1 MTAPDR
7 NPVDEPAR
15 RFARRPRHVVV
26 VGGGPAALEACL
38 ALRALARERVRMTL
52 LAPEPWFSYRPPAV
66 PDPRDIRRRLRV
78 PVRAVADAAGAELCE
93 GRLAEVDVRPRRA
106 LTAGGVELRYDELVV
121 ATGAVALPVA
131 HGASPAGRTP
141 SLDRELAAVRDG
153 RVRSV
158 ALVAPPMP
166 AWRLELY
173 ELALELALV
182 AREPG
187 VQLDVTVVTSEDGPM
202 ALLGPRLSGALR
214 HTLGAHGV
222 HVVES
227 AYVRSIAAGR
237 LMLAPHD
244 VRLAADV
251 VVAAPRLE
259 GPRVTGLPHDAD
271 GFVPVDR
278 LGRVHGAPG
287 VYAAGDC
294 TDFPVK
300 HASLAAQQADAA
312 ASAIAVTAGLADEP
326 VRFDPVL
333 RCMLPSRLRWYVDAP
348 ITGGH
353 GEAARMSPTPLWP
366 PATRWDAR
374 YLSPYLMR
382 REAAREHGRQS
393 RAAAIDNARRAR
405 LSLTA
410 RRAVS
415 TVSVSS

>member
-7 NPVDEPAR
+7 NLVATSAR
-15 RFARRPRHVVV
+15 RFARRPCDVVV
-26 VGGGPAALEACL
+26 AGGGPAALEACL
-38 ALRALARERVRMTL
+38 ALRALARERVRLTL
-52 LAPEPWFSYRPPAV
+52 LAPEPWFSYRPASV
-66 PDPRDIRRRLRV
+66 PDPRDVRRFRRV
-78 PVRAVADAAGAELCE
+78 PIRAVADATAAELCE
-93 GRLAEVDVRPRRA
+93 DRLAEVDLGARRA
-106 LTAGGVELRYDELVV
+106 LTAGGLELPYDELVV

-131 HGASPAGRTP
+131 QGASTAGRTP

-158 ALVAPPMP
+158 ALVAPPVP

-187 VQLDVTVVTSEDGPM
+187 VQLAVTVVTCEEAPM
-202 ALLGPRLSGALR
+202 ALLGPHLSSALR
-214 HTLGAHGV
+214 QTLSAHGV
-222 HVVES
+222 QVVES
-227 AYVRSIAAGR
+227 AYVRSIAAGE
-237 LMLAPHD
+237 LVLAPRD
-244 VRLAADV
+244 ARLAADC

-259 GPRVTGLPHDAD
+259 GPRVTGLPHDAG
-271 GFVPVDR
+271 GFLPVDR

-300 HASLAAQQADAA
+300 HASLAAQQADAV

-326 VRFDPVL
+326 VRFEPVL

-366 PATRWDAR
+366 PVTRWDAR

-382 REAAREHGRQS
+382 RDATPAPGRQA
-393 RAAAIDNARRAR
+393 RAAAIDNARRVR
-405 LSLTA
+405 RSLTA
-410 RRAVS
+410 R
-415 TVSVSS
+415 